1 MRIGIFGGTF
11 DPVHLGHLIVAEQ
24 CREQVQLEQVWFMPA
39 AHPPHK
45 LNRPLTS
52 VEHRLEMLRLAVG
65 GHEAFVVSDLETR
78 LPVPNYTV
86 QTLRRLREQFP
97 EAEWFL
103 LLGADSLCEFPT
115 WYEPFAIAQMATLVV
130 AARPGYTRPESLP
143 PEFRVRWVQSPL
155 IEISSTDIRQRI
167 RQGRSI
173 RYLVPRAVEC
183 YIAQQRLYLPTT
195 P

>member
-1 MRIGIFGGTF
+1 
-11 DPVHLGHLIVAEQ
+11 
-24 CREQVQLEQVWFMPA
+24 
-39 AHPPHK
+39 
-45 LNRPLTS
+45 
-52 VEHRLEMLRLAVG
+52 MLRLAVG
-65 GHEAFVVSDLETR
+65 GHEAFIVSDLETR

-86 QTLRRLREQFP
+86 QTLRHLREQFP